1 MTNLEKQE
9 DEILALQSIFDN
21 KFRLLDENNQYE
33 VLINFDLI
41 EPIVIEFNNKKSLI
55 HYLPSFTLIIHYH
68 DQYPSDY
75 PPSFILSCFYFSKS
89 SLQNLCR
96 KLDNYPFIKSEVCVY
111 DWIELIRQEIT
122 NEFTIHTQI
131 DDQLND
137 PRALNG
143 FLNENIDQI
152 YQYLINYNNEQEEKQ
167 FQKKLQT
174 CLICTDILP
183 GIDCIRL
190 HRCGHFYCQ
199 SCLNNYVKMTLGNGK
214 FGEKLVCPQNQCQ
227 KALLPNEIKQIIN
240 DDHLYQRYEKLTLQ
254 HALELM
260 NDIIWCPRCQF
271 AVLVGNGDD
280 NLAIC
285 DQCHFTFCKKCK
297 ETFHFQVMCPKDYL
311 IVQLKLQQ
319 QKARGRLLKQQ
330 EEERERNRVG
340 EEKDQKRIARQQE
353 KAQIELAKIERGKI
367 TSITKKLARQQYREI
382 ILDSCEE
389 DILLEKIFAAEQLEA
404 SNTQL
409 CPNCRVRIEKNGGCS
424 HMHCSRC
431 NFDFNWSA
439 REEPQLPEVTSLL
452 YHASNTKSVQAIKEK
467 LNANLNLAKSSE
479 QKIDS
484 DQLKENENEQN
495 SKILINNRSLLGSAI
510 IKRVKQCPNSL
521 CNKLNV
527 KIEEDNWIVCNG
539 CLKQFC
545 FSCSQL
551 IDGPRHFEKK
561 CDRYTSFK

>member
-111 DWIELIRQEIT
+111 DWIELIKQEIM

-260 NDIIWCPRCQF
+260 NDIIWCPR
-271 AVLVGNGDD
+271 
-280 NLAIC
+280 
-285 DQCHFTFCKKCK
+285 
-297 ETFHFQVMCPKDYL
+297 
-311 IVQLKLQQ
+311 
-319 QKARGRLLKQQ
+319 
-330 EEERERNRVG
+330 
-340 EEKDQKRIARQQE
+340 
-353 KAQIELAKIERGKI
+353 
-367 TSITKKLARQQYREI
+367 
-382 ILDSCEE
+382 
-389 DILLEKIFAAEQLEA
+389 
-404 SNTQL
+404 
-409 CPNCRVRIEKNGGCS
+409 
-424 HMHCSRC
+424 
-431 NFDFNWSA
+431 
-439 REEPQLPEVTSLL
+439 
-452 YHASNTKSVQAIKEK
+452 
-467 LNANLNLAKSSE
+467 
-479 QKIDS
+479 
-484 DQLKENENEQN
+484 
-495 SKILINNRSLLGSAI
+495 
-510 IKRVKQCPNSL
+510 
-521 CNKLNV
+521 
-527 KIEEDNWIVCNG
+527 
-539 CLKQFC
+539 
-545 FSCSQL
+545 
-551 IDGPRHFEKK
+551 
-561 CDRYTSFK
+561 